1 MEIITPPDL
10 LSSPHWYALRTTY
23 GREKKACDYMTAKGA
38 TVFCPT
44 IQQTRLIDGK
54 RRKVTVSR
62 LPNIFFAYGTE
73 DELKTFVYDN
83 VNLPYLR
90 FYYRHF
96 HNGSK
101 REKTPLVV
109 PDRQMETFRIVC
121 SADNDDVYVSPD
133 NIHLFE
139 HGQLVRVTHGDFT
152 GAIGYVARFKG
163 HHRVG
168 IYIDGLATIATAYI
182 PRNFLEPLED
192 VAEVSGLRSTL
203 KQ

>member
-1 MEIITPPDL
+1 MKLEVGITNKKNQTIIQISIIVLIFFYNFVAPKRQLASFRKAANGRMNKNYGTNIFLEKSTSTGITPDVLPETRSDTLAEGSQTGVSTCCAHKPTTANPTTHGNHYPPDL

-101 REKTPLVV
+101 R
-109 PDRQMETFRIVC
+109 
-121 SADNDDVYVSPD
+121 
-133 NIHLFE
+133 
-139 HGQLVRVTHGDFT
+139 
-152 GAIGYVARFKG
+152 
-163 HHRVG
+163 
-168 IYIDGLATIATAYI
+168 
-182 PRNFLEPLED
+182 
-192 VAEVSGLRSTL
+192 
-203 KQ
+203 